1 MRISDWSSD
10 GCSSDLPAPLLHR
23 PDQVGFDRGGVLVEV
38 MTVEAEARL
47 QAQRVACAEPRRRP
61 LGLRPPAPRD
71 LPGLLGRH
79 RDLLSVLAGVS
90 GPAAH
95 ALHAVLGYTVCVP
108 YTELFLHRPPT

>member
-47 QAQRVACAEPRRRP
+47 QAQRVACAEPRRRH
-61 LGLRPPAPRD
+61 LGLRQQAPRE
-71 LPGLLGRH
+71 LLGLLGRP
-79 RDLLSVLAGVS
+79 RDLVAVLAGVA
-90 GPAAH
+90 GGADPAVDA
-95 ALHAVLGYTVCVP
+95 G
-108 YTELFLHRPPT
+108 